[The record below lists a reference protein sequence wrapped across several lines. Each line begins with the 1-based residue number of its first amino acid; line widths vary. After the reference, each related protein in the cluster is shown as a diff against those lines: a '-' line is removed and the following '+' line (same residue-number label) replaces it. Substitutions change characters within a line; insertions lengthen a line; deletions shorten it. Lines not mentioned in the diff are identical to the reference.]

1 MTDAP
6 RVEILPPPGAPVFG
20 IERFEGVLSRR
31 IFAFLIDAFLILLLL
46 IPFAVLSLFLTIFT
60 LGLLALPVV
69 WGVMAFFYFTL
80 FTGGAKSATPG
91 MRLMDV
97 ELRDLRGG
105 RPDMLQ
111 AGVRALA
118 YLASN
123 TVLPVII
130 CAIALFDLRRRT
142 LHDMLTSTVVVR
154 R

>member
-31 IFAFLIDAFLILLLL
+31 IFAFILDCILIAVLT
-46 IPFAVLSLFLTIFT
+46 IPFVVFSFFLAILT
-60 LGLLALPVV
+60 LGLLAIPIG
-69 WGVMAFFYFTL
+69 GVLTFFYFTL

-91 MRLMDV
+91 MRLMGI

-105 RPDMLQ
+105 RPDLLQ
-111 AGVRALA
+111 AGVRTLA
-118 YLASN
+118 FMASN